1 MNQQQAHFEYVLRLG
16 DNALILGHRLSEWCG
31 HGPILEQD
39 IAITNIALD
48 QVGQA
53 RSLLQH
59 AAELEGKGKN
69 EDQLAYLREVGE
81 YKNLLLLEQPNTDFA
96 YTIVRQF
103 LFDAFNYYLYEAL
116 TQSTDDQLRAIAE
129 KSLKEITYH
138 LRYSSEW
145 MIRLGDGTQTSH
157 EKMQNALDDLWI
169 YTGELFEVTEVDDM
183 MALLGIGADLR
194 QIQQQWNKKVAAIL
208 QEATLQQPDSKWM
221 QSGGKTGAMHTEHL
235 GYILAELQYIQRAYP
250 NMEW

>member
-1 MNQQQAHFEYVLRLG
+1 MTLAEAKYQYLLRMG

-39 IAITNIALD
+39 IALTNIALD

-53 RSLLQH
+53 RSLLQY
-59 AAELEGKGKN
+59 AAELQGQGHN
-69 EDQLAYLREVGE
+69 EDDLAYKRDVME
-81 YKNLLLLEQPNTDFA
+81 YRNALLVEQPNEDFA

-103 LFDAFNYYLYEAL
+103 LFDNFNFLL
-116 TQSTDDQLRAIAE
+116 HKSLLQSTDEHLRAIAE

-145 MIRLGDGTQTSH
+145 MIRLGDGTAESH
-157 EKMQNALDDLWI
+157 EKIQTALDDLFI
-169 YTGELFEVTEVDDM
+169 YSSELITPDEVDT
-183 MALLGIGADLR
+183 LLSEAGIAPDLT
-194 QIQQQWNKKVAAIL
+194 QLQPAYHAKVDEIL
-208 QEATLQQPDSKWM
+208 SAATLAKPEVKYLH
-221 QSGGKTGAMHTEHL
+221 SGGKNGKMHSEYL
-235 GYILAELQYIQRAYP
+235 GYILAELQFIQRAYP